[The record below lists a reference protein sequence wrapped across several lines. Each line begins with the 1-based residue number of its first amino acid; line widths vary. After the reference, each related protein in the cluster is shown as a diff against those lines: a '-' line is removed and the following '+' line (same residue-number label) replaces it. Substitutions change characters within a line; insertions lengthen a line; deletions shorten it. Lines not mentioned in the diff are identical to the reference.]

1 MKISKIISKKI
12 ISVAIIV
19 FVLCTALA
27 AGIMM
32 PMSKVAAEDKYPIMG
47 PSNVSIGQLM
57 NYYNNNARYPSFY
70 RDAGSDAPT
79 LDDFCRIY
87 IEECAAENVRVEV
100 AFCQAM
106 NETGFLR
113 FGGAVDIAAYNF
125 AVIGAVDSNPGEF
138 NWFPDVRTGVR
149 AQVQHLKAYASH
161 DSLNNWCV
169 DPRFN
174 YVTRGCAPYVE
185 DLGGRW
191 ASGADYGYKIR
202 HQYMDKLGT
211 FNGFTT
217 MYNGV
222 EYNMVYDPNYYL
234 ENQADMRNA
243 FANDGYALIAHYV
256 NYGIDEGRQAKEYFN
271 PYVYKNNY
279 VDLRNVYGYT
289 IGNYTRHF
297 VFYGCKEDNRQGW
310 VPNGSTDKVTA
321 QYGIDFANVYD
332 YNYYTQHYP
341 DVKAA
346 YGDDD
351 IGMLYHFVNYG
362 MYEGRQGKGEFS
374 LEGYKN
380 RYLDLRRA
388 FGHDLRNYYFHYQFS
403 GKSEGRDASYIDH
416 YVEPE
421 HSFMGTDFSPV
432 YDYYYYI
439 EHNPDVVAAL
449 GNDDMAV
456 FGHFLS
462 DGMNEGRRASANF
475 DLWTYASN
483 YEDLRNAFGWN
494 LRDYYIHYITSG
506 MSEGRIAV

>member
-1 MKISKIISKKI
+1 MKKI
-12 ISVAIIV
+12 MKNKKGIIAVLVMVVILCVTLSFVIPGRESV
-19 FVLCTALA
+19 
-27 AGIMM
+27 
-32 PMSKVAAEDKYPIMG
+32 AEDKYPIMG

-57 NYYNNNARYPSFY
+57 NYYNSNAKYPSFY

-125 AVIGAVDSNPGEF
+125 AGIGAVDSNPGQF
-138 NWFPDVRTGVR
+138 NWFPDVRTGIR
-149 AQVQHLKAYASH
+149 AQVQHLKAYASR
-161 DSLNNWCV
+161 DALVNPCV

-174 YVTRGCAPYVE
+174 YVSRGCAPYVE

-202 HQYMDKLGT
+202 NQYMAKLGT

-222 EYNMVYDPNYYL
+222 EYDMVYDPSYYL
-234 ENQADMRNA
+234 EHYADVRNA
-243 FANDGYALIAHYV
+243 FANDGYALIAHFV
-256 NYGIDEGRQAKEYFN
+256 NNGINEGRQASEYFN

-279 VDLRNVYGYT
+279 VDLRNVFGYN
-289 IGNYTRHF
+289 IGDYTRHF
-297 VFYGCKEDNRQGW
+297 VFYGFNEPDRQGW
-310 VPNGSTDKVTA
+310 LPNGSTDKVSA
-321 QYGIDFANVYD
+321 LYGVSYDNVYD
-332 YNYYTQHYP
+332 YYYYTQNYP
-341 DVKAA
+341 DVAA
-346 YGDDD
+346 AFGDDD

-362 MYEGRQGKGEFS
+362 MHEGRQGKSEFNVQ
-374 LEGYKN
+374 GYKN

-388 FGHDLRNYYFHYQFS
+388 FGNDTRNYYFHYQLS
-403 GKSEGRDASYIDH
+403 GKNEGRDGSYIDY

-421 HSFMGTDFSPV
+421 HSFMDTDFAPV

-439 EHNPDVVAAL
+439 AHNPDVAAAF
-449 GNDDMAV
+449 GNDDFAV
-456 FGHFLS
+456 FGHFLR
-462 DGMNEGRRASANF
+462 DGMNEGRRASENF
-475 DLWTYASN
+475 DLWTYVRN

-494 LRDYYIHYITSG
+494 LAAYYIHYITNG
-506 MSEGRIAV
+506 RSEGRIAV

>member
-1 MKISKIISKKI
+1 MKISKKI
-12 ISVAIIV
+12 ISVVMIV
-19 FVLCTALA
+19 FVLCGALTV
-27 AGIMM
+27 GVMM
-32 PMSKVAAEDKYPIMG
+32 PMSRVAAEDKYPIMG

-57 NYYNNNARYPSFY
+57 NYYNNNAKYPSFY

-125 AVIGAVDSNPGEF
+125 AGIGAVDSNPGQF

-161 DSLNNWCV
+161 DNLNNPCV

-185 DLGGRW
+185 DLGGKW

-222 EYNMVYDPNYYL
+222 DYAGVYDPNYYL
-234 ENQADMRNA
+234 EHYADVRNA
-243 FANDGYALIAHYV
+243 FANDGYALVAHFV
-256 NYGIDEGRQAKEYFN
+256 NYGINEARQAKEFFN
-271 PYVYKNNY
+271 PYVYKDNY
-279 VDLRNVYGYT
+279 VDLRNCFGYNM
-289 IGNYTRHF
+289 GDYTRHF
-297 VFYGCKEDNRQGW
+297 VFYGQYEEGRQGW
-310 VPNGSTDKVTA
+310 LPNGSTDKVTA
-321 QYGIDFANVYD
+321 LYGITFVDVYD
-332 YNYYTQHYP
+332 YNYYTTKYP
-341 DVKAA
+341 DVKEAF
-346 YGDDD
+346 GNDD
-351 IGMLYHFVNYG
+351 IAMLMHFVNYG
-362 MYEGRQGKGEFS
+362 MNEGRQAKAEFNV
-374 LEGYKN
+374 EGYKN

-388 FGHDLRNYYFHYQFS
+388 FGNDLHNYYWHYQAS
-403 GKSEGRDASYIDH
+403 GKGEGRSAAYIDH
-416 YVEPE
+416 FVEPE
-421 HSFMGTDFSPV
+421 HCFWETDYSPV
-432 YDYYYYI
+432 YNYYYYI
-439 EHNPDVVAAL
+439 EHNPDVAAAL
-449 GNDDMAV
+449 GNDDIAV
-456 FGHFLS
+456 FGHFLQN
-462 DGMNEGRRASANF
+462 GMNEGRRASENF
-475 DLWTYASN
+475 DLWTYINN

-494 LRDYYIHYITSG
+494 LATYYMHYITSG